1 MQDRG
6 SQARRRVTWFHPGE
20 VVVAARVRRAGR
32 DDAQI
37 QAGMRDLLRTHGGD
51 HLRHEDDALR
61 SFAFDA
67 PGLDTSLVFFVQRLA
82 RADNGRSVRDA
93 VNHLLQ
99 RLSDLRSGDVDV
111 IGAMPHWHVKAHEA
125 FSGGSPASHPAPVL
139 ANPRVDNPAWRLYRP
154 AISAL
159 DLTDGAQQSQP
170 VRVAVL
176 DTWID
181 LAAARKRAEAFRD
194 SANNQ
199 QLIST
204 IQTMQREREDDH
216 RANKEWRTLNGEHNP
231 EAASGGGEPAP
242 YPMPDHA
249 LFVGGLIH
257 GLAPS
262 ARLSYAPV
270 LDETGVGDLSMLLLG
285 LQQVL
290 RRKRQDEPLIVNL
303 SLGLLPHPSRLA
315 DAWYGL
321 ERRNDPAYER
331 DEDLFDSDHDRP
343 WVLANRSRVN
353 DTVNSL
359 EAGLFELGRYLSLN
373 NCLVVAAAGNDSTER
388 MRMLPRLPARFDTV
402 LGVAATTS
410 DPARPATYSNMGDE
424 GALGDHVATFGGE
437 IGKDLAPADGVIGS
451 YSGEFPSGDANT
463 NGWAQ
468 WSGTSFASAI
478 VSGIAANLWASSPS
492 ARVEQ
497 ILAKLHDAAESADI
511 FVPELRTPSIPLKPE
526 WRGQEFG
533 RQVTL

>member
-6 SQARRRVTWFHPGE
+6 SQAQRRVAWFHPGE
-20 VVVAARVRRAGR
+20 VVVAARVRGAARGESQR
-32 DDAQI
+32 E
-37 QAGMRDLLRTHGGD
+37 AGMRDLLRAHGGD
-51 HLRHEDDALR
+51 RLRHDNSSLR

-67 PGLDTSLVFFVQRLA
+67 PGLDASLVFFVQRLA
-82 RADNGRSVRDA
+82 RSDDSRSVRDA
-93 VNHLLQ
+93 VNDLVQH
-99 RLSDLRSGDVDV
+99 LSDLRSDGVEV

-125 FSGGSPASHPAPVL
+125 FSGGSPASHPAPVRPD
-139 ANPRVDNPAWRLYRP
+139 PRVNNPAWRIYRP
-154 AISAL
+154 AISEL
-159 DLTDGAQQSQP
+159 DGSTPSNPSQSI
-170 VRVAVL
+170 RVAVL

-181 LAAARKRAEAFRD
+181 LAAARKRAEAFRAT
-194 SANNQ
+194 SNNQ

-204 IQTMQREREDDH
+204 IEAMQRESEDNH
-216 RANKEWRTLNGEHNP
+216 RANAEWRKLNSEHAP
-231 EAASGGGEPAP
+231 RTESGGGEPAP

-262 ARLSYAPV
+262 ARLSYTPV

-290 RRKRQDEPLIVNL
+290 RRKQPDEPLIVNL
-303 SLGLLPHPSRLA
+303 SLGLLPHPSRLT

-321 ERRNDPAYER
+321 ERRNDPQYER
-331 DEDLFDSDHDRP
+331 DQDLFDPDRGRP
-343 WVLANRSRVN
+343 WLLANRSQAV
-353 DTVNSL
+353 TIVNSL

-373 NCLVVAAAGNDSTER
+373 NCLVVAAAGNDSSAR

-410 DPARPATYSNMGDE
+410 DPSQPATYSNMGDE

-437 IGKDLAPADGVIGS
+437 LARDLQPSDGVIGS
-451 YSGEFPSGDANT
+451 YSGEFPSGDANS

-468 WSGTSFASAI
+468 WSGTSFATAI
-478 VSGIAANLWASSPS
+478 VSGIAANLWAGSPTGR
-492 ARVEQ
+492 AED
-497 ILAKLHDAAESADI
+497 ILAKLHDAAETANI
-511 FVPELRTPSIPLKPE
+511 FVPELRTPSIPLQPE
-526 WRGQEFG
+526 WRS
-533 RQVTL
+533 